1 MMVVPLTQL
10 RVKERRLTVRSVLAT
25 ARAWLGLLVLSTI
38 IGAAMSLLV
47 ALNTPPNYI
56 GKTTLVVSPRTTS
69 TDLTIADV
77 DTARAVATTLADI
90 STTAPVLERAIVAT
104 GSNVDL
110 PALEGSVNASVPA
123 GTSIIEVSVTDRD
136 PATAGALANGIAAAL
151 VEFSNYDLRNTAAL
165 NFVLSVVDRA
175 DRPSPVPSLALSA
188 QVALGGAVGLLVS
201 ISLAAIVETLG
212 RTPQRRTRGATGSGL
227 SGAPWPR

>member
-1 MMVVPLTQL
+1 LTI
-10 RVKERRLTVRSVLAT
+10 RSVLAA
-25 ARAWLGLLVLSTI
+25 ARVWLGLLVLSTV
-38 IGAAMSLLV
+38 IGAAVSLLV

-56 GKTTLVVSPRTTS
+56 GKTTLVVSPRTTL

-77 DTARAVATTLADI
+77 DTARAVATTLADV

-104 GSNVDL
+104 GSSVDL
-110 PALEGSVNASVPA
+110 PSLEGSVQTSVPA
-123 GTSIIEVSVTDRD
+123 GTSIIEISVTDRD

-151 VEFSNYDLRNTAAL
+151 VRFSNDDVRNTAAL

-175 DRPSPVPSLALSA
+175 DRPSQVPRLALSA
-188 QVALGGAVGLLVS
+188 QVALGGAIGLLIS

-212 RTPQRRTRGATGSGL
+212 RTPQWRARGATGSGL
-227 SGAPWPR
+227 SRTAWPH

>member
-1 MMVVPLTQL
+1 M
-10 RVKERRLTVRSVLAT
+10 TVRTVLAT
-25 ARAWLGLLVLSTI
+25 ARAWLGLVVLSVV
-38 IGAAMSLLV
+38 IGAALSLLV

-69 TDLTIADV
+69 SDLTIADV
-77 DTARAVATTLADI
+77 DTARAVATTLAEV
-90 STTAPVLERAIVAT
+90 STMAPVLERAIVAT

-110 PALEGSVNASVPA
+110 PSLEGSVRTSVPA

-151 VEFSNYDLRNTAAL
+151 VEFSNEDVPNTAAL

-175 DRPSPVPSLALSA
+175 DRPSQVPRLALSA

-212 RTPQRRTRGATGSGL
+212 RIPQRRTRGATSSEL
-227 SGAPWPR
+227 SRATWPR